1 MRIRP
6 WLSLALGLTLATG
19 FWPLPAASQADAP
32 APGVRNV
39 ILMIGDGM
47 GLPIVGAAELASRT
61 QRGRSLTLTR
71 LYQEGA
77 MGLAFTGSANSMI
90 TDSAAAATT
99 LATGVKTKNGY
110 IGMGPEDQD
119 LLTVSEAAKLN
130 GKRVGLVTTT
140 RISHATPAAF
150 SALQND
156 RDEENAIAAQ
166 QLDSGVD
173 LLLGGGAR
181 HFLPKDLAGSRR
193 KDDRDLVSEAW
204 NKGYQ
209 VVRTRHELLESKSE
223 KILGLFNMDH
233 LSYQVDK
240 PKDTEPSLA
249 EMTQKALDVLDR
261 HPKGFFLMVE
271 GGKIDHALHSN
282 DGAAAIAE
290 LLAFD
295 DAIAKAWEFQKQHPD
310 TLLVVTSDHDTGG
323 FTVIG
328 QQKPE
333 NPRSIRYPSPDGMTV
348 LERVERSFD
357 SMLPELSKAT
367 SIEEAQR
374 IIKSHAGIDVE
385 REWVERVAAKKAWMR
400 SFNYHETAAIAAGEQ
415 HVLPFGFTTSSHV
428 ASPVLIGAVGPAPLL
443 ERLRKPQENAEIG
456 RLLIEVVSRR
466 EPVR

>member
-6 WLSLALGLTLATG
+6 WLTLALGLTFATG
-19 FWPLPAASQADAP
+19 AWPLAVPASAQSDTP
-32 APGVRNV
+32 AVRNV

-61 QRGRSLTLTR
+61 QRGRSLTLTK

-110 IGMGPEDQD
+110 IGMGPNDED
-119 LLTVSEAAKLN
+119 LLTVSEAAMQN
-130 GKRVGLVTTT
+130 GKRVGLVSTT

-156 RDEENAIAAQ
+156 RDEENAIAEQ
-166 QLDSGVD
+166 QLTSGVH

-181 HFLPKDLAGSRR
+181 HFLPRTIAGSRR

-204 NKGYQ
+204 SKGYQ
-209 VVRTRHELLESKSE
+209 VVRTRQELLESKTD

-233 LSYQVDK
+233 LSYQVDH
-240 PKDTEPSLA
+240 PKETEPSLA
-249 EMTQKALDVLDR
+249 EMTGKALSVLDR

-295 DAIAKAWEFQKQHPD
+295 DAIAKAWDYQKAHPD
-310 TLLVVTSDHDTGG
+310 TLLIVTSDHDTGG
-323 FTVIG
+323 FTVVG
-328 QQKPE
+328 QQKPS
-333 NPRSIRYPSPDGMTV
+333 NPRSIQYPGPDGMKV
-348 LERVERSFD
+348 LARVERSLD
-357 SMLPELSKAT
+357 SMIPELSKAT
-367 SIEEAQR
+367 SLNEVQK
-374 IIKSHAGIDVE
+374 IIKSHAGVDVD
-385 REWVERVAAKKAWMR
+385 REWLERVASNKAWMR

-428 ASPVLIGAVGPAPLL
+428 ASPVMIGAAGPAHLL

-456 RLLIEVVSRR
+456 RLIVELMSRR
-466 EPVR
+466 

>member
-1 MRIRP
+1 MRLRP
-6 WLSLALGLTLATG
+6 WLTLALGLTLATG
-19 FWPLPAASQADAP
+19 VWPFAVPASAQSDTP
-32 APGVRNV
+32 AVRNV

-47 GLPIVGAAELASRT
+47 GLPIVGAAELASRQ

-110 IGMGPEDQD
+110 IGMGPNDED
-119 LLTVSEAAKLN
+119 LLTVSEAAMQN

-156 RDEENAIAAQ
+156 RDEENAIAEQ
-166 QLDSGVD
+166 QLASGVHV
-173 LLLGGGAR
+173 LLGGGAR
-181 HFLPKDLAGSRR
+181 HFLPRDIAGSRR
-193 KDDRDLVSEAW
+193 KDDRNLVSEAW
-204 NKGYQ
+204 SKGYQ
-209 VVRTRHELLESKSE
+209 VVRTRQELAEAKGE
-223 KILGLFNMDH
+223 KLLGLFHMDH
-233 LSYQVDK
+233 LSYQVDH
-240 PKDTEPSLA
+240 PRDTEPSLA
-249 EMTQKALDVLDR
+249 EMTTKALSVLER
-261 HPKGFFLMVE
+261 NPKGFFLMVE

-295 DAIAKAWEFQKQHPD
+295 DAIAKAWEYQKAHPD

-333 NPRSIRYPSPDGMTV
+333 NPRSIRYPGPDGMKV
-348 LERVERSFD
+348 LERVQRSYD

-367 SIEEAQR
+367 SLDEVKR
-374 IIKSHAGIDVE
+374 IVKTHAGVDLDPEWLE
-385 REWVERVAAKKAWMR
+385 RIASRKAWMR

-428 ASPVLIGAVGPAPLL
+428 ASPVMIGAAGPSALL
-443 ERLRKPQENAEIG
+443 ERLRKPQENSEIG
-456 RLLIEVVSRR
+456 RLLIEAVSRR
-466 EPVR
+466 